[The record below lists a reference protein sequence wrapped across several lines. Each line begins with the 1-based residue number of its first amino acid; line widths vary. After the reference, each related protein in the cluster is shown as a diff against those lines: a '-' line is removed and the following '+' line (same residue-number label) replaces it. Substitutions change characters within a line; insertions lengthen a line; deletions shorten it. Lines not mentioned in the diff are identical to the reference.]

1 MIHTHTAIG
10 DITPGNWIV
19 KIVVN
24 LHVTT
29 TYLMTLVSVIDDL
42 DILVENRSE
51 TRSRNSRAVMSEHS
65 PLLGLS

>member
-10 DITPGNWIV
+10 DIIPGNWIV

-24 LHVTT
+24 LHVDT
-29 TYLMTLVSVIDDL
+29 TYLMTLVSIIDV
-42 DILVENRSE
+42 LVENRSE